1 MRIHRIITSYMYLST
16 ALILPRKIG
25 NCLHLEGKSAWGSPR
40 SWDWLNQRERG
51 KKFSFINRKQNY
63 LEQESTNFSINAI
76 VSTLSLQAIWS
87 LLQLH
92 NLMGESSQKQYGNTW
107 VCLCS
112 NKALFTQT
120 GNRLWPTKMSCD
132 LPTLNLE
139 CCFPLLKDVLLIYL
153 YISNQL
159 HGPRTTMM
167 VEIYK
172 TFIIDWTYMQIF
184 SLGPTETN
192 HPVLSISPDTL
203 NLSPF
208 SLTWTLTMES

>member
-139 CCFPLLKDVLLIYL
+139 CCFPLLNDVLWIYL
-153 YISNQL
+153 YISNHYMGQEQQWWL
-159 HGPRTTMM
+159 
-167 VEIYK
+167 K
-172 TFIIDWTYMQIF
+172 FIEHLLLIEHICKY
-184 SLGPTETN
+184 SLLGLQKLTIQSF
-192 HPVLSISPDTL
+192 LSL
-203 NLSPF
+203 
-208 SLTWTLTMES
+208 LTPLI